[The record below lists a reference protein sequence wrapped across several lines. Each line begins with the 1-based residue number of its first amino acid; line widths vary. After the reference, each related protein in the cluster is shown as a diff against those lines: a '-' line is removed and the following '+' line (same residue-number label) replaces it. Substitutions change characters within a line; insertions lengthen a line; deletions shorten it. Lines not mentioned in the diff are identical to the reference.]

1 MLDRITHTNSNNETL
16 DFTSLGIFVNYNDL
30 RNFEW
35 GVKSKNNKITGFSK
49 GIVNKTIPFVFLVD
63 QQKANEIKNQF
74 YEHFEIDILKKEKGY
89 FEIGGYKYYC
99 YAIKST
105 KSKYLIDK
113 RLLYLD
119 VGITTDDSY
128 WIKETTY
135 TADFSSSSTRTVTKY
150 PFTYPFTYSIPKT
163 VSIVN
168 GSFTDTDMIMRIYG
182 RCTNPIVDIS
192 DNTYQ
197 LYVTLN
203 AGEYAEIDTFK
214 RTITKYSSNGMQSN
228 IFNSRNKNYDT
239 FKKIPQGSFD
249 VTTVGAEKVDIVL
262 IERRSEP
269 KWA

>member
-35 GVKSKNNKITGFSK
+35 GVKSKNGKITGFSK

-74 YEHFEIDILKKEKGY
+74 YEHFEIDILKEEKGY
-89 FEIGGYKYYC
+89 FEINGYKYYC
-99 YAIKST
+99 FAVKSA
-105 KSKYLIDK
+105 KNKYLIDK

-119 VGITTDDSY
+119 VGIATDDSD

-150 PFTYPFTYSIPKT
+150 PFTYPFTYSAPK
-163 VSIVN
+163 SVN
-168 GSFTDTDMIMRIYG
+168 IINDFFTDSHAVIRIYG
-182 RCTNPIVDIS
+182 RCTNPIVNIN

-197 LYVTLN
+197 LYVDLN
-203 AGEYAEIDTFK
+203 VGEYAEIDTFK
-214 RTITKYSSNGMQSN
+214 STITKYSSDGAQTN
-228 IFNSRNKNYDT
+228 IFNSRNKSYDT
-239 FKKIPQGSFD
+239 FRKIPQGSFD